1 MHQRRIDA
9 VLGSKAHISAAQC
22 VESDRQTARG
32 RAGQRSQEV
41 GRDRKG
47 DEWASA
53 IDSTQLRTM
62 ANASTAATTAPKP
75 TRLATLSIGSTDALA
90 PASPVCRSPSS
101 RFQLT
106 MTTVTIAA
114 NSAVTTA
121 HTPPTAESEDAPNRS
136 SARNEK

>member
-1 MHQRRIDA
+1 MRRAADRKQRHDSTVLRQAIERARAQRGDALHQRRIDA

-41 GRDRKG
+41 GRERKG
-47 DEWASA
+47 DEWAPA

-90 PASPVCRSPSS
+90 PASTVRRSPGS
-101 RFQLT
+101 RCQLT
-106 MTTVTIAA
+106 MTTVT
-114 NSAVTTA
+114 
-121 HTPPTAESEDAPNRS
+121 
-136 SARNEK
+136 